1 MARLMEF
8 HCQHTP
14 TTISLWWLTSRHKL
28 TPLSRVNSTH
38 HTLTSRHH
46 TRLRHTTRRVVLV
59 LVFHLPS
66 KPLLTLPP
74 EAELSKMHIP
84 PTILTME
91 GFRFWLWLWALFGL
105 WLLLTRFLSL
115 LPKELIPQV
124 TLELHGFL
132 EVVGMW
138 RKHGRSQGCV

>member
-1 MARLMEF
+1 
-8 HCQHTP
+8 
-14 TTISLWWLTSRHKL
+14 
-28 TPLSRVNSTH
+28 
-38 HTLTSRHH
+38 
-46 TRLRHTTRRVVLV
+46 
-59 LVFHLPS
+59 
-66 KPLLTLPP
+66 
-74 EAELSKMHIP
+74 MHIP